1 MPHPATEGSYS
12 MSLRARLFTIVSL
25 ACVIAVSS
33 ALAGGQAHAVAAT
46 PLTGHFPIEEHIA
59 VLDPESTVCGF
70 PISSDFTGQGTF
82 QVFFDT
88 LGNPI
93 RINVL
98 EHSTGTLSANG
109 IDLRFASSDN
119 KFYDL
124 QNQTLAE
131 VGLVFRYSAPGV
143 GAVLMDRGRLI
154 WNIDA
159 NGEMVGDPVFEA
171 GPHPELNGDF
181 GGLCAALTP

>member
-124 QNQTLAE
+124 QNQTLA
-131 VGLVFRYSAPGV
+131 
-143 GAVLMDRGRLI
+143 VLMDRGRLI

-159 NGEMVGDPVFEA
+159 NGEMVGDPIFEA

>member
-1 MPHPATEGSYS
+1 ANHRCGRITRFLRRASGTFMRSSTDGRESA
-12 MSLRARLFTIVSL
+12 MSLRARFATTASL

-46 PLTGHFPIEEHIA
+46 PVTGHFPIEEHIA
-59 VLDPESTVCGF
+59 VLEPESSVCGF

-98 EHSTGTLSANG
+98 EHSTGTLSA
-109 IDLRFASSDN
+109 
-119 KFYDL
+119 
-124 QNQTLAE
+124 
-131 VGLVFRYSAPGV
+131 
-143 GAVLMDRGRLI
+143 
-154 WNIDA
+154 
-159 NGEMVGDPVFEA
+159 
-171 GPHPELNGDF
+171 
-181 GGLCAALTP
+181 

>member
-1 MPHPATEGSYS
+1 
-12 MSLRARLFTIVSL
+12 MSLRARFATTASL

-46 PLTGHFPIEEHIA
+46 PVTGHFPIEEHIA
-59 VLDPESTVCGF
+59 VLEPESTVCGF
-70 PISSDFTGQGTF
+70 PISLDFTGQGTF
-82 QVFFDT
+82 QVFFDN
-88 LGNPI
+88 LGNVTGVH
-93 RINVL
+93 VL
-98 EHSTGTLSANG
+98 EQSSGTLSANG
-109 IDLRFASSDN
+109 IDLRFASTDN
-119 KFYDL
+119 KMYDL
-124 QNQTLAE
+124 ESQTVAE
-131 VGLVFRYSAPGV
+131 VGLVFRYSGPGV
-143 GAVLMDRGRLI
+143 GVVLMDRGRLI